1 VNRFFAHTE
10 ITATLSAVSQVR
22 IAAAGANSLAILPVL
37 DTYLKVERI
46 LAWRIVTD
54 KAGL

>member
-1 VNRFFAHTE
+1 VNQFFAHTE
-10 ITATLSAVSQVR
+10 STATLSAVSQVR